1 MEIEELPAEALHE
14 LYTCVSAPAQVGRT
28 REALRA
34 SNAGFHVET
43 PARRAEQ
50 SRTEGGHQVL
60 AMDDV
65 PARLTGRVIT
75 LSFGA
80 R

>member
-34 SNAGFHVET
+34 SNAGLHVEV
-43 PARRAEQ
+43 PGRRAPE
-50 SRTEGGHQVL
+50 SAHAPL
-60 AMDDV
+60 AMDEV

>member
-1 MEIEELPAEALHE
+1 MDIEELPAEALHE

-34 SNAGFHVET
+34 SNAGFHVDV
-43 PARRAEQ
+43 PSRRSLAD
-50 SRTEGGHQVL
+50 STHQVM
-60 AMDDV
+60 AMDEG
-65 PARLTGRVIT
+65 PARLTGRVVT
-75 LSFGA
+75 LSFA

>member
-34 SNAGFHVET
+34 SNAGLHVEVPSRRT
-43 PARRAEQ
+43 PESSHAP
-50 SRTEGGHQVL
+50 L
-60 AMDDV
+60 AMDEV
-65 PARLTGRVIT
+65 PVRLTGRVIT

>member
-34 SNAGFHVET
+34 SNAGLHVEV
-43 PARRAEQ
+43 PSRRAPE
-50 SRTEGGHQVL
+50 SSSHAPL
-60 AMDDV
+60 AMDEV

>member
-34 SNAGFHVET
+34 SNAGLHVEVRG
-43 PARRAEQ
+43 RRAPEQ
-50 SRTEGGHQVL
+50 AQAPL
-60 AMDDV
+60 AMDEV
-65 PARLTGRVIT
+65 PSRLTGRVIT